1 MVRVTVTPLCVSVH
15 VLTSL
20 VALAVHE
27 ADVAFG
33 PPRSNGG
40 GPPNPPPS
48 ISMPKPPPMKSWP
61 PPRKFAPRFSE
72 RSPGRN
78 GMPIAPLPAKLL
90 TADSNPSGVVL
101 KAASSICVPNELV
114 SASAHAPAK
123 MAMPASRTWRVVR
136 VICLPDSLRDRSR
149 RSRPRRRTSIG
160 HHVACGPYAP
170 LRSAGVR
177 QPGRELVAQQLE
189 RPSHPCFHALYGDAE
204 LLGNFIIGHPT
215 LPVHLEHLA
224 LRRGER
230 RNGFLGRQ
238 PQLDA
243 DDTRI
248 GRRRLCRPAHKHLA
262 TLRRARLTQPIESAI
277 PRGLLE
283 IGSDGIRE
291 HQRVPPPPQLEHPV
305 LDDLLGAHPLRHA
318 TGRAGGEQRGVPAH
332 NC

>member
-15 VLTSL
+15 VLTPL
-20 VALAVHE
+20 VALYVHE

-40 GPPNPPPS
+40 GPPNSPPS

-61 PPRKFAPRFSE
+61 PPRKVAPRFSA
-72 RSPGRN
+72 RAPGRN

-136 VICLPDSLRDRSR
+136 VICLPDSRRERSR

-160 HHVACGPYAP
+160 HHVACGPYAR
-170 LRSAGVR
+170 LRSAGVG
-177 QPGRELVAQQLE
+177 QPGCELVTQQLE

-204 LLGNFIIGHPT
+204 LLGNFIVGHAA

-224 LRRGER
+224 LRRGAR
-230 RNGFLGRQ
+230 RNGFLARQ
-238 PQLDA
+238 PQLDG

-248 GRRRLCRPAHKHLA
+248 GRPRLCRPAHIHLA
-262 TLRRARLTQPIESAI
+262 TLRGARLTQAIERAI

-283 IGSDGIRE
+283 IGSEGARKY
-291 HQRVPPPPQLEHPV
+291 HRAPPPPHL
-305 LDDLLGAHPLRHA
+305 AHPAPHHLLPHSPLRQH
-318 TGRAGGEQRGVPAH
+318 T
-332 NC
+332 